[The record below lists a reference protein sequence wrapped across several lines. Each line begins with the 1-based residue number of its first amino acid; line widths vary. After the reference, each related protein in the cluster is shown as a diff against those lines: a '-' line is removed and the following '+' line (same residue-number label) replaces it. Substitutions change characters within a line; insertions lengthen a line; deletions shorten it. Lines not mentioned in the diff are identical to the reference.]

1 MPNGLRRLGTLL
13 AILAL
18 VATVLVSGAST
29 RGDAAEVEPQLICN
43 PAPTGP
49 APEPVSGG
57 FHAVTPV
64 RVLDTRLLLGPIDA
78 GCTAVVDLHGLVEP
92 AASGV
97 ALDVITVDAADR
109 GFVTAYPCDTDRP
122 LASNLNP
129 RVADPTPNVVVVPLL
144 TSRRVC
150 LYSSVHTHLVADLTG
165 WFGPGGASFHGMT
178 PERALDT
185 RFGPRPDGGSG
196 QLLAGQTLTL
206 PIAGLGSVPSGAIG
220 VAVNL
225 TVTNTVDPG
234 FITAYPCNVPRPFTS
249 NGNYLAND
257 TRANQALIGL
267 DGAGRLCIYTLA
279 TVDLVVDVS
288 GWFSGTDG
296 TRLEPVVGTRVVD
309 SRDGTGGWSGP
320 LATGQTRS
328 FDPTL
333 GGTVAVGA
341 NAVLDVVATEATGN
355 GFLTLYPCGTPRPPT
370 SSVNYEPGNEATNFA
385 AVAVGGDGR
394 ICVYAHVTTHVVIDV
409 LGSFGPAGS
418 LRDLSVSPGTLV
430 PPFARDAHDYGV
442 VCASGDNSWHVS
454 AAAVPGATVMIAGA
468 DASGNL
474 TVHEN
479 DLVEIAVQL
488 PGGGVDHYF
497 VRCLPHD
504 FPTLAVDRPDDP
516 SPGWYLLSSGLG
528 AAPGTGSY
536 ALILDDHGAPVW
548 YQKRPATVIDVK
560 RLPNGHLA
568 WTPLLGGAF
577 GVIPDGA
584 YEERDLDG
592 SLVRTWATVG
602 SPTDHH
608 ELLPLSNGNMLM
620 ASYHFR
626 SNVDVTALGGS
637 FTSPANVVDAW
648 IQEIK
653 PDGTVAWEWHSEDH
667 IAVAETSAQ
676 VDGVN
681 IVFNTPQGP
690 VVDLVHLNSLDVDL
704 ATGNVIMSARHL
716 DAVVEI
722 RRNPGQPD
730 DGKVL
735 WKLGGK
741 APTDPLTKHL
751 SIIGDAFNGPR
762 RQHDARVLPNGHV
775 AMFDNESNHAGAPAR
790 GVEYALDLDAGTAT
804 LVWQY
809 ARPDGANSPAQGS
822 TRRLAD
828 GSSVIGWGVFNDSFV
843 DLEPFG
849 HVALAVKQ
857 MPQGYSYRVVKEPKA
872 SFDVAILRANAG
884 K

>member
-1 MPNGLRRLGTLL
+1 MPYPMRRFALFVLAGGLSVGF
-13 AILAL
+13 L
-18 VATVLVSGAST
+18 VVPEGVAGAEP
-29 RGDAAEVEPQLICN
+29 AAQPQLVCN
-43 PAPTGP
+43 PAPVGGATD
-49 APEPVSGG
+49 PVSGG

-64 RVLDTRLLLGPIDA
+64 RLLDTRLALGPIDA
-78 GCTAVVDLHGLVEP
+78 GCTAVIDLHGFVGAE
-92 AASGV
+92 ASGI
-97 ALDVITVDAADR
+97 ALDVVTLDAQDR
-109 GFVTAYPCDTDRP
+109 GFVTVYPCDTDRP
-122 LASNLNP
+122 LASNVNP
-129 RVADPTPNVVVVPLL
+129 RVGDPTPNAVVAPLL
-144 TSRRVC
+144 ASRQVC
-150 LYSSVHTHLVADLTG
+150 LYASVRTQLVVDLTG
-165 WFGPGGASFHGMT
+165 WFGPGGASFHGTT

-185 RFGPRPDGGSG
+185 RFGPRPDGGTG
-196 QLLAGQTLTL
+196 QLHAGETLAL
-206 PIAGLGSVPSGAIG
+206 PLAGLGSVPADARS

-225 TVTNTVDPG
+225 TVTNSADPG
-234 FITAYPCNVPRPFTS
+234 FITAYPCDVPRPFTS
-249 NGNYLAND
+249 NGNYLAVD

-267 DGAGRLCIYTLA
+267 DGAGRLCIFTLA

-288 GWFSGTDG
+288 GWFTGTDG

-320 LATGQTRS
+320 LQTGETRS

-333 GGTVAVGA
+333 GGSVAVGA
-341 NAVLDVVATEATGN
+341 NAVLDVVATEATDK
-355 GFLTLYPCGTPRPPT
+355 GFLTLYPCGTARPPT

-385 AVAVGGDGR
+385 AVAVGDDGR
-394 ICVYAHVTTHVVIDV
+394 ICVYAHATTHVVIDV

-418 LRDLSVSPGTLV
+418 LRDLAVSPGALV

-442 VCASGDNSWHVS
+442 VCAAGDNSWHI
-454 AAAVPGATVMIAGA
+454 AAPPVPGATVTIAGA
-468 DASGNL
+468 DGSGNL
-474 TVHEN
+474 VVHEN
-479 DLVEIAVQL
+479 DLVDITVQF
-488 PGGGVDHYF
+488 PGGSTDHYF

-516 SPGWYLLSSGLG
+516 TPGWYLLSSGLG

-548 YQKRPATVIDVK
+548 YHKTPQTVIDVK

-577 GVIPDGA
+577 GVNPTGA
-584 YEERDLDG
+584 YEERNLDA

-602 SPTDHH
+602 TPTDHH

-626 SNVDVTALGGS
+626 SNVNVSALGAS

-648 IQEIK
+648 IQEIR

-667 IAVAETSAQ
+667 IAVAETRAQ
-676 VDGVN
+676 VDGVT
-681 IVFNTPQGP
+681 IVFGTAQGP
-690 VVDLVHLNSLDVDL
+690 VVDLVHLNSLDADPV
-704 ATGNVIMSARHL
+704 TGNVVVSGRHV
-716 DAVVEI
+716 DAVFEI
-722 RRNPGQPD
+722 RRNPGGLD

-735 WKLGGK
+735 WKLGGS
-741 APTDPLTKHL
+741 APTDPATKDLTL
-751 SIIGDAFNGPR
+751 VGDALDGPR
-762 RQHDARVLPNGHV
+762 RQHDARILPNGHISL
-775 AMFDNESNHAGAPAR
+775 FDNETSHAGAPAR
-790 GVEYALDLDAGTAT
+790 GAEYALDLGAGSAT

-822 TRRLAD
+822 TRRLTD
-828 GSSVIGWGVFNDSFV
+828 GSSVVNWGVFTDAFV

-849 HVALAVKQ
+849 HLALAVQQ

-872 SFDVAILRANAG
+872 SFDVAALRQNAG